1 MFCVFFFLQQRTDE
15 RITNKPNKNDR
26 FLFMIIRDYR
36 NTFGLKYIEHFVAL
50 KLHVNC
56 SRHFS
61 YVFKILICL
70 IRFLFV
76 SEKKAIWKSK
86 QLTKCTYVQV
96 IFMHFNKEEEE
107 VEKTESC
114 TSYSLHMKWA
124 IVRKMACKQNRQ
136 RKIQIELAQNL
147 DKSQISNANSF

>member
-1 MFCVFFFLQQRTDE
+1 MINRPIGNGNNAHFVHSTLMSPIFVYRSTKWKPHNIQWANKNHFYSKCFVFFSKQRTDE
-15 RITNKPNKNDR
+15 RITNKLNKNDR

-76 SEKKAIWKSK
+76 SEKKP
-86 QLTKCTYVQV
+86 YE
-96 IFMHFNKEEEE
+96 N
-107 VEKTESC
+107 
-114 TSYSLHMKWA
+114 
-124 IVRKMACKQNRQ
+124 QN
-136 RKIQIELAQNL
+136 
-147 DKSQISNANSF
+147 S